1 MGFNTKKDSPP
12 CSFENP
18 AYLVVLCHVMSC
30 VLLTGECQMQF
41 ISPVLV
47 MALRVKSITNHAE
60 FHVSESKYDHQKLL
74 LHLVCVFLVM
84 QSLRPHVKQLINESS
99 LNNQAR

>member
-18 AYLVVLCHVMSC
+18 AYLVMSC
-30 VLLTGECQMQF
+30 VLLTGECQMHF
-41 ISPVLV
+41 FSPVLV
-47 MALRVKSITNHAE
+47 MVLRVKSITNHAG

-84 QSLRPHVKQLINESS
+84 
-99 LNNQAR
+99 LNT